1 MENWKLSMEGM
12 SSLLVGSLVISRKA
26 VVDRIER
33 ILNFRESH
41 GCAWQ
46 WAEMGRVM
54 GKVTSATSR
63 GATGKGY
70 IKSGGGNREGKLHLF

>member
-1 MENWKLSMEGM
+1 MESWKLSMGGM
-12 SSLLVGSLVISRKA
+12 SSSLVGSLIISRKA

-41 GCAWQ
+41 GCAGQ
-46 WAEMGRVM
+46 WAEMGKVM

-63 GATGKGY
+63 GNTGKGY
-70 IKSGGGNREGKLHLF
+70 VESGGGNREGKFHLF